1 MRSSPRRPA
10 RRPTKGR
17 KPGTVRFCTSVSSI
31 TLPHARVLAEALRVQ
46 HPAARLHALTLDR
59 SLAARSDLPFEF
71 VTIDALGLG
80 DTAGV
85 VGSVFAD
92 DLTLLLRPALLA
104 HVRDVGGA
112 DDVCYLSVEHDVLA
126 PIELELERAGG
137 VGLVWR
143 AEGELPDDTYSPT
156 PRDLAAHG
164 LCTPDFVGVGRAG
177 RSDDFLQWYRAR
189 MWSLLAHLDRSVAP
203 PLRDS
208 ARRRA
213 RGLLTLAPSLFGLQ
227 PVDDPGLELSAWNLH
242 ARVLTRNGDG
252 VHAAGRPVRTM
263 NFAGFDP
270 RRPYWLAEG
279 ADRVRVV
286 QDPVLGALC
295 EDYAERLL
303 RNGFLSDRRSDL
315 GRRMP
320 NGLVFDARMLALY
333 HEAVAMD
340 AAPADIFDA
349 EGCEQLMGWMLGR
362 ATVGAGSAI
371 NRYLQRV
378 YLERPDLAR
387 AYPDLDGGDGD
398 AYAAWAQV
406 FGRTE
411 MSIPDVFLAPSPGA
425 EPEPSTAVAAVPGVN
440 VAGFFAGTLGLGE
453 AARLYVLALSAMEVP
468 VTTTTI
474 EVDRPVLDADRRL
487 GKDYGK
493 LAFADLRAAEQCA
506 FNLLCVNADELPR
519 FVADAGA
526 DFFAGRRSIGV
537 WAWETDVI
545 PERWDTA
552 YAHLDEIWVYSR
564 YVAEN
569 LGRASPIPV
578 VCVPPPVVA
587 PRSGGVRSGIELPD
601 GYRFMFMF
609 DFFSTVARKNPVGVI
624 RAFRRA
630 FEPGEGPQ
638 LLIKTIHARARPR
651 EYDELR
657 HAAGARADVH
667 IIDCALG
674 IAEKNA
680 LMAECDCYVSLHRSE
695 GYGLT
700 LAECMALG
708 KPVIGTAY
716 SGNLD
721 FMSAANSYLVDHA
734 MTVVGDDVEIYPPQ
748 GRWAE
753 PDLDHAAAL
762 MRRVF
767 EHPDEA
773 HARGVRARADI
784 EATLAPQVAGRI
796 ARDRLLRLA
805 AFGGR

>member
-1 MRSSPRRPA
+1 
-10 RRPTKGR
+10 
-17 KPGTVRFCTSVSSI
+17 VRFCTSFSSF
-31 TLPHARVLAEALRVQ
+31 TLPHAHVLAAALRTQ
-46 HPAARLHALTLDR
+46 HPDARLHALALNEG
-59 SLAARSDLPFEF
+59 LAARSDLPFELL
-71 VTIDALGLG
+71 TIAELDVEDAGGDLGSLPPE
-80 DTAGV
+80 
-85 VGSVFAD
+85 
-92 DLTLLLRPALLA
+92 DLDLLLRPALLA
-104 HVRDVGGA
+104 YVRDLGDT
-112 DDVCYLSVEHDVLA
+112 DDVCYLSVDHDVLA
-126 PIELELERAGG
+126 PIEVALERAGG
-137 VGLVWR
+137 VGVIWR
-143 AEGELPDDTYSPT
+143 VDGAPPDDSYAPT

-164 LCTPDFVGVGRAG
+164 LCTPDLLVVGRGG

-189 MWSLLAHLDRSVAP
+189 TWSLLAHLARGEAP
-203 PLRDS
+203 RLRDA

-213 RGLLTLAPSLFGLQ
+213 RNLLTLAPALFELR
-227 PVDDPGLELSAWNLH
+227 PLDDPGLEASAWNLH
-242 ARVLTRNGDG
+242 ALSLTRCGDEI
-252 VHAAGRPVRTM
+252 HAAGRPLRTVH
-263 NFAGFDP
+263 FAGFDP
-270 RRPYWLAEG
+270 RTPFWLADG

-286 QDPVLGALC
+286 EDPVLGALC
-295 EDYAERLL
+295 DDYAERLL
-303 RNGFLSDRRSDL
+303 RRGYLACDRRPDV
-315 GRRMP
+315 GRRLP
-320 NGLVFDARMLALY
+320 NGLVFDARMLAL
-333 HEAVAMD
+333 HNEAVWSD
-340 AAPADIFDA
+340 AAPDDVFDA
-349 EGCEQLMGWMLGR
+349 AGCEQFMEWLLAGGP
-362 ATVGAGSAI
+362 AGAEAAI
-371 NRYLQRV
+371 NRYLHRV

-387 AYPDLDGGDGD
+387 AYPDLDGRDGD
-398 AYAAWAQV
+398 AYAGWTQV

-411 MSIPDVFLAPSPGA
+411 MSIPLEFLPA
-425 EPEPSTAVAAVPGVN
+425 EPDTALGAAPEAMPAPGVN
-440 VAGFFAGTLGLGE
+440 VAGFFKGTLGLGE
-453 AARLYVLALSAMEVP
+453 AARLYVMALSAVGVP

-519 FVADAGA
+519 FVADTGA
-526 DFFAGRRSIGV
+526 DFFTDRRSIGV
-537 WAWETDVI
+537 WAWETDVV
-545 PERWDTA
+545 PARWEAA

-569 LGRASPIPV
+569 LSRASPIPV

-587 PRSGGVRSGIELPD
+587 PHSGGVVSGIDLPD

-624 RAFRRA
+624 RAFTRA

-638 LLIKTIHARARPR
+638 LLIKTIHADARPR

-657 HAAGARADVH
+657 HAAAGRTDVH
-667 IIDCALG
+667 VVDCALSST
-674 IAEKNA
+674 AKNA
-680 LMAECDCYVSLHRSE
+680 LMSECDCYVSLHRSE

-734 MTVVGDDVEIYPPQ
+734 MTVVGDAAEIYPPE

-762 MRRVF
+762 MRRVI

-773 HARGVRARADI
+773 RARGARARADI
-784 EATLAPQVAGRI
+784 EATLTPQVVGRI
-796 ARDRLLRLA
+796 ARDRLLHLA
-805 AFGGR
+805 TFAAR